1 MVNIMGEYTKFN
13 EKCFHKYLKL
23 IFDNKYDKKIAQ
35 EFIEAYIE
43 IRYSDY
49 IDEESTKV
57 SFNKKISK
65 VLDDTYKKLIA
76 ENDEKLITLIK
87 HFRHFADYLF
97 TLDQLYLLESQ
108 KKTIEKIA
116 ADRTKLLELSED
128 KFIITLYDML
138 REDIKKKKDFLDS
151 FDSTM
156 FYLEMK
162 KISKTEFGVELANKL
177 VFPELYS
184 ETAIKKVAARDNIS
198 EDIGLIT
205 FMQITKMIIMDL
217 IECNF
222 EKKYFAY
229 VPSSFFSKKVKLT
242 RLLNVIDSPYVEEK
256 LRCVITYDCFV
267 KYKNNVMDFM
277 REGFVFGIYLDDSFD
292 YSSENIEFL
301 ELFDKI
307 FIKSDKYYYKDMK
320 NNVKIRDRIV
330 SVDEV
335 K

>member
-13 EKCFHKYLKL
+13 EKCFHKYFKL
-23 IFDNKYDKKIAQ
+23 IFDNKYDKKIA
-35 EFIEAYIE
+35 ERFIDAYID

-49 IDEESTKV
+49 IDEDNKKV
-57 SFNKKISK
+57 VFNKKIAK
-65 VLDDTYKKLIA
+65 VLDDTAKELIS
-76 ENDEKLITLIK
+76 ENEDLTSLIK
-87 HFRHFADYLF
+87 CFRHFSDYLF
-97 TLDQLYLLESQ
+97 SLDQLYLLEAQ
-108 KKTIEKIA
+108 KKTIEKIS
-116 ADRTKLLELSED
+116 ADRVKMLELQED
-128 KFIITLYDML
+128 KFIITMYDML

-156 FYLEMK
+156 FYLELK
-162 KISKTEFGVELANKL
+162 KISKTEFGVSLDNKL

-184 ETAIKKVAARDNIS
+184 ETAIQKVAARDNIN
-198 EDIGLIT
+198 EDITLIT
-205 FMQITKMIIMDL
+205 FMQITKMIVNDL

-222 EKKYFAY
+222 EKKYFAH
-229 VPSSFFSKKVKLT
+229 VPTSFFTKKVKLN

-267 KYKNNVMDFM
+267 NNKSNVMGFM

-301 ELFDKI
+301 ELFDKV

-320 NNVKIRDRIV
+320 NSVKIRDRIV